1 MRTHTSFLGWP
12 TYQREGH
19 QCSSCGSSASLF
31 SAHCLRNALFS
42 AWPVPTASSCWQEA
56 LKEQGLSRSI
66 SPSPESPY
74 PLSLSLSLSFSLS
87 SLSLS
92 LSLSLGLSVFSLS
105 LYIYII
111 PLLPSS
117 FPPLSST
124 VVTKSTPNRVT
135 APGFAQTCACCV
147 DMLRHGQRLL
157 QYRLPCG
164 ACFKVGFFLTAR
176 WNCWKIFEPLLTPEI
191 VAALRSFIS

>member
-1 MRTHTSFLGWP
+1 VLKLRLLCEPLLGP
-12 TYQREGH
+12 LLAERALLSVARPHRFQLLAGGAKRARALALYLSLPRVSL
-19 QCSSCGSSASLF
+19 SSLSHSLF
-31 SAHCLRNALFS
+31 LSLSLSLF
-42 AWPVPTASSCWQEA
+42 
-56 LKEQGLSRSI
+56 LSRH
-66 SPSPESPY
+66 Y
-74 PLSLSLSLSFSLS
+74 LYLSLSLSLSVSLFF
-87 SLSLS
+87 L
-92 LSLSLGLSVFSLS
+92 SLS